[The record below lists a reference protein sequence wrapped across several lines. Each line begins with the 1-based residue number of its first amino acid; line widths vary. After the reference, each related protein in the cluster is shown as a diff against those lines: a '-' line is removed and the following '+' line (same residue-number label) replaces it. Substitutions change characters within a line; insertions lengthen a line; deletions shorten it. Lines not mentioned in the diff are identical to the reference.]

1 MLLPLLCLLLGAFCI
16 GTTEL
21 VVAGILPAIA
31 ADLGVSIPDAG
42 LLVTGY
48 ALGVAFGGPGLMV
61 LAARYPRKPGIVA
74 VLLLFALAHLLCVLA
89 PSFGLLMAGRVL
101 AAAAH
106 GVFFGLAIVLATSSV
121 PPDRRATALS
131 VVVGGIGVANVVGVP
146 LGAAVGNAWGWR
158 MTFVMIAAFALVAAA
173 AVARF
178 VPDVRAARPAAPLGG
193 QVRALLNPVVLGA
206 YAMIVLM
213 MTAVFGLLTFIAPY
227 MAETAGIG
235 PDRLPLVLLGL
246 GLLGA
251 MGTFGGGRLTD
262 GFPAASLLA
271 SFLLATAGYA
281 AVWLLMPR
289 SVPLGLA
296 GMALAAA
303 GGSVAALAAQHR
315 ILLGALGAPELAS
328 TLMSSVFNVGIAAG
342 AALAAAALNAGMPVA
357 ALPALSLAAM
367 LAASALAIAALLADR
382 RRLKPRK

>member
-1 MLLPLLCLLLGAFCI
+1 
-16 GTTEL
+16 
-21 VVAGILPAIA
+21 
-31 ADLGVSIPDAG
+31 
-42 LLVTGY
+42 
-48 ALGVAFGGPGLMV
+48 
-61 LAARYPRKPGIVA
+61 
-74 VLLLFALAHLLCVLA
+74 
-89 PSFGLLMAGRVL
+89 
-101 AAAAH
+101 
-106 GVFFGLAIVLATSSV
+106 
-121 PPDRRATALS
+121 
-131 VVVGGIGVANVVGVP
+131 
-146 LGAAVGNAWGWR
+146 
-158 MTFVMIAAFALVAAA
+158 
-173 AVARF
+173 
-178 VPDVRAARPAAPLGG
+178 
-193 QVRALLNPVVLGA
+193 VVLGA

-251 MGTFGGGRLTD
+251 VGTFGGGRLTD

-289 SVPLGLA
+289 SAPLGLA

-382 RRLKPRK
+382 RRIKPRK